1 MTEPRRILVLD
12 TATEAV
18 ITGAVELDTELA
30 GSPVVVAQR
39 IETEGRRHAEV
50 ATTLIAEVLDEAG
63 WRRDRLDAVLVGC
76 GPGPFTGLRVG
87 MATAAAFADAL
98 DLPAYPVCTLDGIAY
113 QEFAIHP
120 DRGEL
125 LVVTDARRREVYWAR
140 YTRGRRVAGPS
151 RRVAGPGVIAP
162 DALAAELAE
171 HRVDAVVGTPAMTE
185 KFDLPRGTTTTPTPL
200 GLVLAVAGSL
210 AGGAPPEPL
219 TPLYLRRPDA
229 LTLAERAAR
238 DAARR

>member
-30 GSPVVVAQR
+30 GPPVVVAQR

-113 QEFAIHP
+113 QELAEHP
-120 DRGEL
+120 DRDEL

-140 YTRGRRVAGPS
+140 YSGGRRVD
-151 RRVAGPGVIAP
+151 GPGVLAP
-162 DALAAELAE
+162 DELAAELVE
-171 HRVDAVVGTPAMTE
+171 HRVDAVVGTPAMAE
-185 KFDLPRGTTTTPTPL
+185 KFDLPRGTTATPTPL

-210 AGGAPPEPL
+210 AGGTPPEPL